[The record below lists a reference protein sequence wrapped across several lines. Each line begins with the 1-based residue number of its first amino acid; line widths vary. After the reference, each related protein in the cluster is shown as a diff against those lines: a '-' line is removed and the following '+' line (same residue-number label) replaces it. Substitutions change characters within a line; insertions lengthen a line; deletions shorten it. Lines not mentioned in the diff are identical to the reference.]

1 MLTLIWPSDDCGW
14 RTLFFC
20 RKTCLLRWKP
30 KGIVPSYNF
39 VWMDG
44 WVISDWW
51 INGGLINFKSLTYW
65 TEKGEP
71 VETVPVKISTDKIF
85 HFFSFTFHSSSLY
98 LQTILVLDKSWL
110 LTKKNKGIEKIV
122 LQGVPPRS
130 KHFFCLRSRI
140 YFLYFKIEKL
150 IKKTQIICADILTFP
165 GFVSSSL
172 PRKKTYYGRPPIET

>member
-1 MLTLIWPSDDCGW
+1 
-14 RTLFFC
+14 
-20 RKTCLLRWKP
+20 
-30 KGIVPSYNF
+30 
-39 VWMDG
+39 MDG

-51 INGGLINFKSLTYW
+51 INGGLINFKSLTGG

-71 VETVPVKISTDKIF
+71 IETVPVKISTDKIF

-150 IKKTQIICADILTFP
+150 IKKDLISNHLRRYSHLPRICFFKSASKEDILWSPSDWNINFKLDL
-165 GFVSSSL
+165 SSAPNWIFHFSL
-172 PRKKTYYGRPPIET
+172 VRITVPTWSKEFAR